1 MEVVL
6 IAETPRETL
15 GVFQLS
21 EGSGRRKAV
30 RIEGSKS
37 FRTWMDTVVNYF
49 LRLYRQ
55 RLFLH
60 RVKTYYQI
68 RTRFSGDGGGSAS

>member
-1 MEVVL
+1 
-6 IAETPRETL
+6 
-15 GVFQLS
+15 
-21 EGSGRRKAV
+21 
-30 RIEGSKS
+30 
-37 FRTWMDTVVNYF
+37 MDTVVNYF